1 MKRSHALALVV
12 ALVAIAVL
20 PNFLKSYGVYLMTLF
35 CVYLMATMGLNLTV
49 GYAGQMSL
57 GHAAFFGIGAYHAAI
72 LLKLGW
78 PFLAVLPV
86 AALACF
92 IVGLALG
99 FPALRVQHHY
109 LAFATLGFNVLVYL
123 VMRNEEKV
131 TGGTF
136 GISGIPRP
144 SLFGYSLDGS
154 LAFFYFTFVSVLV
167 LGLVLWWLLRSPWGR
182 AFAALRDN
190 PIRAESLGIN
200 ITAYTLLAFAIGA
213 ACAGIGG
220 VYFAALVQFIEP
232 APFHVS
238 ASLTMLLAII
248 VGGSGRFFGPVLGT
262 VVVVLLPEWLRFMQ
276 NWYLAV
282 FGFAVVAL
290 MIWLP
295 GGLLSIPER
304 FAKGADEMTAAREIS
319 RSEGHAQG
327 LRRDQGR
334 RRRHDV
340 GGPRRDRRRDRTERL
355 GQDDALQQHPGPDQA
370 DLGRGRVLRRGRHRH
385 VAARVVAARRRAHL
399 PDAAGLRQAVG
410 ARQPDRRR
418 AGVQG
423 LAARPAAGEARCRP
437 RAPRRRDDRALPAEA
452 RRGRARRNAVLR
464 PAKAHR
470 HRDGVHGRA
479 AARAAGRALRRRQS
493 EPRRPAARAPGPIEQ
508 DARAAASSSS
518 STTWIS

>member
-1 MKRSHALALVV
+1 MTRPRLVALVV

-20 PNFLKSYGVYLMTLF
+20 PSFLKGYGVYLMTLF

-57 GHAAFFGIGAYHAAI
+57 GQAAFFGIGAYLAAI
-72 LLKLGW
+72 LLKLGL
-78 PFLAVLPV
+78 PFFAVLPV

-123 VMRNEEKV
+123 AMRNEEKI

-144 SLFGYSLDGS
+144 SLFGYSFDRPLP
-154 LAFFYFTFVSVLV
+154 FFYFTYISVL
-167 LGLVLWWLLRSPWGR
+167 LLALALWLLLRSPWGR

-190 PIRAESLGIN
+190 PIRAESLGVN

-213 ACAGIGG
+213 ACAGVGG
-220 VYFAALVQFIEP
+220 VYLAALVQFVEP
-232 APFHVS
+232 GPFHFS

-276 NWYLAV
+276 SWYLAA

-295 GGLLSIPER
+295 GGLLSLPER
-304 FAKGADEMTAAREIS
+304 FRK
-319 RSEGHAQG
+319 
-327 LRRDQGR
+327 
-334 RRRHDV
+334 
-340 GGPRRDRRRDRTERL
+340 
-355 GQDDALQQHPGPDQA
+355 
-370 DLGRGRVLRRGRHRH
+370 
-385 VAARVVAARRRAHL
+385 
-399 PDAAGLRQAVG
+399 
-410 ARQPDRRR
+410 
-418 AGVQG
+418 
-423 LAARPAAGEARCRP
+423 
-437 RAPRRRDDRALPAEA
+437 
-452 RRGRARRNAVLR
+452 
-464 PAKAHR
+464 
-470 HRDGVHGRA
+470 A
-479 AARAAGRALRRRQS
+479 AAK
-493 EPRRPAARAPGPIEQ
+493 
-508 DARAAASSSS
+508 
-518 STTWIS
+518 